1 MTTLVLPD
9 PELTKGR
16 FASISAYSDEALY
29 VAAGVRIAFTTREGG
44 VSEGPYASLNL
55 GSHVKD
61 DIASVQENRQRV
73 LQAFANED
81 TPLFVPNQVHGDVML
96 ELGDSENINAP
107 LSSAGAQALT
117 LQAQDGADGLVV
129 HARDAAVLLCYA
141 DCVPVV
147 IVSPTGRFAVVHAGW
162 RGVDNLI
169 AVKAVRAIAR
179 ADEAVLGAEAAS
191 AYNVYIGPH
200 IGPECFETGPD
211 VHARFVSQFGEAC
224 AFDGTHIDLAEGL
237 RIQLE
242 QAGVNRS
249 RVCDLAKCTVCEND
263 EFFSYRGQGGTCGR
277 LGAFAVRVRR

>member
-29 VAAGVRIAFTTREGG
+29 AATGVRIAFTTREGG

-73 LQAFANED
+73 LQAFANEG
-81 TPLFVPNQVHGDVML
+81 TPLFVPNQVHGDVVL

-107 LSSAGAQALT
+107 LSSAGAQALA

-129 HARDAAVLLCYA
+129 HARNAAALLCYA

-169 AVKAVRAIAR
+169 AIKAVRAIAR
-179 ADEAVLGAEAAS
+179 TDEAVLGAEAAS

-242 QAGVNRS
+242 QAGVSRS
-249 RVCDLAKCTVCEND
+249 RICDLAKCTVCEND

-277 LGAFAVRVRR
+277 HGAFAVRVR

>member
-29 VAAGVRIAFTTREGG
+29 AATGVRIAFTTREGG

-61 DIASVQENRQRV
+61 DIASVQENRHRV
-73 LQAFANED
+73 LHAFANEGA
-81 TPLFVPNQVHGDVML
+81 PLFVPNQVHGDTVL
-96 ELGDSENINAP
+96 ELGDPENIDAS
-107 LSSAGAQALT
+107 LSSAEAQAIT

-129 HARDAAVLLCYA
+129 HVRDAAALLCYA

-179 ADEAVLGAEAAS
+179 ADEAVLGTEAAS
-191 AYNVYIGPH
+191 AYNVYVGPH

-211 VHARFVSQFGEAC
+211 VHARFVSQFGESC

-249 RVCDLAKCTVCEND
+249 RICDLAKCTVCEND

-277 LGAFAVRVRR
+277 HGAFAVRTR

>member
-29 VAAGVRIAFTTREGG
+29 AATGVRIAFTAREGG

-61 DIASVQENRQRV
+61 DIASVRENRHRV
-73 LQAFANED
+73 LQAFSNEG
-81 TPLFVPNQVHGDVML
+81 TSLFVPNQVHGDTVL
-96 ELGDSENINAP
+96 ELGDPENIDAS
-107 LSSAGAQALT
+107 LSSAEAQALA

-129 HARDAAVLLCYA
+129 HARDAAALLCYA

-179 ADEAVLGAEAAS
+179 ADKAVLGAEAAS

-249 RVCDLAKCTVCEND
+249 RICDLAKCTVCENN
-263 EFFSYRGQGGTCGR
+263 EFFSYRGQAGTCGR
-277 LGAFAVRVRR
+277 HGAFAVRTR

>member
-29 VAAGVRIAFTTREGG
+29 AATGVRIAFTTREGG
-44 VSEGPYASLNL
+44 VSEGSYASLNL

-61 DIASVQENRQRV
+61 DIASVRENRHCV
-73 LQAFANED
+73 LRAFANED
-81 TPLFVPNQVHGDVML
+81 MPLFVPNQVHGDTVL
-96 ELGDSENINAP
+96 ELGDPENIDAS
-107 LSSAGAQALT
+107 LSSAEAQAIT

-129 HARDAAVLLCYA
+129 HARDVAALLCYA

-179 ADEAVLGAEAAS
+179 ADKAVLGVEAAS

-249 RVCDLAKCTVCEND
+249 RICDLAKCTVCEND

-277 LGAFAVRVRR
+277 HGAFAVRTR

>member
-29 VAAGVRIAFTTREGG
+29 AATGVRIAFTTREGG

-61 DIASVQENRQRV
+61 DIASVQENRRRV
-73 LQAFANED
+73 LQALANEG
-81 TPLFVPNQVHGDVML
+81 TPLFVPNQVHGDVVL
-96 ELGDSENINAP
+96 ELGDPENIDAS
-107 LSSAGAQALT
+107 LSSAGAQALA

-129 HARDAAVLLCYA
+129 HAQDAAALLCYA

-169 AVKAVRAIAR
+169 AVKAVRAMAR

-191 AYNVYIGPH
+191 VYNVYIGPH

-249 RVCDLAKCTVCEND
+249 RICDLAKCTVCEND

-277 LGAFAVRVRR
+277 HGAFAVRIR

>member
-29 VAAGVRIAFTTREGG
+29 AATGVRIAFTTREGG

-61 DIASVQENRQRV
+61 DLASVRENRHRV
-73 LQAFANED
+73 LRAFASED
-81 TPLFVPNQVHGDVML
+81 TPLFVPNQVHGDTVL
-96 ELGDSENINAP
+96 ELGDPENIDAP
-107 LSSAGAQALT
+107 LSSAEAQALA

-129 HARDAAVLLCYA
+129 HARDAAALLCYA

-179 ADEAVLGAEAAS
+179 ADKAVLGAEAAS

-200 IGPECFETGPD
+200 IGPEGFETGPD

-249 RVCDLAKCTVCEND
+249 RICDLAKCTVCENN
-263 EFFSYRGQGGTCGR
+263 EFFSYRGQAGTCGR
-277 LGAFAVRVRR
+277 HGAFAVRTR

>member
-16 FASISAYSDEALY
+16 FASISAYTDEALY
-29 VAAGVRIAFTTREGG
+29 AATGVRIAFTTRDGG

-55 GSHVKD
+55 GSHVND
-61 DIASVQENRQRV
+61 DLASVEENRRRV
-73 LQAFANED
+73 QQAFSCEGM
-81 TPLFVPNQVHGDVML
+81 PLIVPNQVHGDEVL
-96 ELGDSENINAP
+96 ELGASDELGES
-107 LSSAGAQALT
+107 LSLAEAQRLALR
-117 LQAQDGADGLVV
+117 AREGADGLVV
-129 HARDAAVLLCYA
+129 NAPNVAALLCYA
-141 DCVPVV
+141 DCVPVI

-169 AVKAVRAIAR
+169 SVKAVRAMAL
-179 ADEAVLGAEAAS
+179 ADEPLLDAEAAS
-191 AYNVYIGPH
+191 VYNVYIGPH
-200 IGPECFETGPD
+200 IGPECFETGAD

-242 QAGVNRS
+242 KAGVDRA
-249 RVCDLAKCTVCEND
+249 RIYDLAKCTVCENG

-277 LGAFAVRVRR
+277 HGAFAVRVR

>member
-29 VAAGVRIAFTTREGG
+29 VATGVRIAFTTREGG

-73 LQAFANED
+73 LQVFANEG
-81 TPLFVPNQVHGDVML
+81 TPLFVPNQVHGDVVL
-96 ELGDSENINAP
+96 ELGDPENVNAP

-147 IVSPTGRFAVVHAGW
+147 IVSPAGRFAVVHAGW

-169 AVKAVRAIAR
+169 AVKAVRAMAR

-191 AYNVYIGPH
+191 VYNVYIGPH

-211 VHARFVSQFGEAC
+211 VHTRFVSQFGEAC

-249 RVCDLAKCTVCEND
+249 RICDLAKCTVCEND

-277 LGAFAVRVRR
+277 HGAFAVRTR

>member
-29 VAAGVRIAFTTREGG
+29 AATGVRIAFTTREGG

-73 LQAFANED
+73 LQALANEG
-81 TPLFVPNQVHGDVML
+81 TPLFVPNQVHGDVVL
-96 ELGDSENINAP
+96 ELGDPENIDAS
-107 LSSAGAQALT
+107 LSSAGAQALA
-117 LQAQDGADGLVV
+117 LQVQDGADGLVV
-129 HARDAAVLLCYA
+129 HAQDAAALLCYA

-169 AVKAVRAIAR
+169 AVKAVRAMAR

-191 AYNVYIGPH
+191 VYNVYIGPH

-249 RVCDLAKCTVCEND
+249 RICDLAKCTVCEND

-277 LGAFAVRVRR
+277 HGAFAVRIR

>member
-1 MTTLVLPD
+1 M
-9 PELTKGR
+9 
-16 FASISAYSDEALY
+16 
-29 VAAGVRIAFTTREGG
+29 
-44 VSEGPYASLNL
+44 
-55 GSHVKD
+55 
-61 DIASVQENRQRV
+61 
-73 LQAFANED
+73 
-81 TPLFVPNQVHGDVML
+81 
-96 ELGDSENINAP
+96 
-107 LSSAGAQALT
+107 QALA
-117 LQAQDGADGLVV
+117 LQAQDGTDGLVV
-129 HARDAAVLLCYA
+129 HARDAAALLCYA

-242 QAGVNRS
+242 QTGVNRS
-249 RVCDLAKCTVCEND
+249 RICDLAKCTVCEND

-277 LGAFAVRVRR
+277 HGAFAVRTR

>member
-29 VAAGVRIAFTTREGG
+29 AATGVRIAFTTREGG

-61 DIASVQENRQRV
+61 DIASVRENRHRV
-73 LQAFANED
+73 LQAFSNEG
-81 TPLFVPNQVHGDVML
+81 TSLFVPNQVHGDTVL
-96 ELGDSENINAP
+96 ELGDPENIDAS
-107 LSSAGAQALT
+107 LSSAEAQAIT

-129 HARDAAVLLCYA
+129 HVRDAAALLCYA

-179 ADEAVLGAEAAS
+179 ADKAVLGAEAAS

-249 RVCDLAKCTVCEND
+249 RICDLAKCTVCEND

-277 LGAFAVRVRR
+277 HGAFAVRTR

>member
-29 VAAGVRIAFTTREGG
+29 AATGVRIAFTAREGG

-61 DIASVQENRQRV
+61 DIASVRENRHRV
-73 LQAFANED
+73 LQAFSNEG
-81 TPLFVPNQVHGDVML
+81 TSLFVPNQVHGDTVL
-96 ELGDSENINAP
+96 ELGDPENIDAS
-107 LSSAGAQALT
+107 LSSAEAQALA

-129 HARDAAVLLCYA
+129 HARDAAALLCYA

-179 ADEAVLGAEAAS
+179 ADKAVLGAEAAS

-249 RVCDLAKCTVCEND
+249 RIYDLAKCTVCENN
-263 EFFSYRGQGGTCGR
+263 EFFSYRGQAGTCGR
-277 LGAFAVRVRR
+277 HGAFAVRTR

>member
-29 VAAGVRIAFTTREGG
+29 ATTGVRIAFTTREGG

-61 DIASVQENRQRV
+61 DLANVQENRRRV
-73 LQAFANED
+73 QQAFACED
-81 TPLFVPNQVHGDVML
+81 APLFVPNQVHGDVVL
-96 ELGDSENINAP
+96 GLGDPENIDAP
-107 LSSAGAQALT
+107 LTPDQARELA

-129 HARDAAVLLCYA
+129 HASNTAALLCYA
-141 DCVPVV
+141 DCVPVI

-169 AVKAVRAIAR
+169 SVKAVRSMAY
-179 ADEAVLGAEAAS
+179 ADEALLGANAAS
-191 AYNVYIGPH
+191 TYNVYIGPH
-200 IGPECFETGPD
+200 IGPECFETGAD

-224 AFDGTHIDLAEGL
+224 AFDGSHIDLAEGI
-237 RIQLE
+237 RIQLD
-242 QAGVNRS
+242 QAGVSRS
-249 RVCDLAKCTVCEND
+249 RICDLAKCTVCENR

-277 LGAFAVRVRR
+277 HGAFAVRTR

>member
-29 VAAGVRIAFTTREGG
+29 AATGVRIAFTTREGG

-61 DIASVQENRQRV
+61 DIASVRENRHRV
-73 LQAFANED
+73 LQAFSNEG
-81 TPLFVPNQVHGDVML
+81 TSLFVPNQVHGDTVL
-96 ELGDSENINAP
+96 ELGDPENIDAS
-107 LSSAGAQALT
+107 LSSAEAQALA

-129 HARDAAVLLCYA
+129 HARDAAALLCYA

-162 RGVDNLI
+162 RGIDNLI

-249 RVCDLAKCTVCEND
+249 RICDLAKCTVCEND

-277 LGAFAVRVRR
+277 HGAFAVRTR

>member
-29 VAAGVRIAFTTREGG
+29 AATGVRIAFTAREGG

-61 DIASVQENRQRV
+61 DIASVRENRHRV
-73 LQAFANED
+73 LRAFAKED
-81 TPLFVPNQVHGDVML
+81 TPLFVPNQVHGDTVL
-96 ELGDSENINAP
+96 ELGDPENIDAS
-107 LSSAGAQALT
+107 LSSAEAQAIT
-117 LQAQDGADGLVV
+117 LQAQDSADGLVV
-129 HARDAAVLLCYA
+129 HARDAAALLCYA

-200 IGPECFETGPD
+200 IGPGCFETGPD
-211 VHARFVSQFGEAC
+211 VHARFVSQFGESC

-249 RVCDLAKCTVCEND
+249 RICDLAKCTVCEND

-277 LGAFAVRVRR
+277 HGAFAVRTR

>member
-29 VAAGVRIAFTTREGG
+29 AATGVRIAFTTREGG

-61 DIASVQENRQRV
+61 DIASVRENRHRV
-73 LQAFANED
+73 LRAFANED
-81 TPLFVPNQVHGDVML
+81 TPLFVPNQVHGDTVL
-96 ELGDSENINAP
+96 ELGDPENIDAS
-107 LSSAGAQALT
+107 LSSVEVQALA

-129 HARDAAVLLCYA
+129 HARDAAALLCYA

-179 ADEAVLGAEAAS
+179 ADKAVLSAEAAS

-211 VHARFVSQFGEAC
+211 VHARFVSQFREAC

-249 RVCDLAKCTVCEND
+249 RICDLAKCTVCENN

-277 LGAFAVRVRR
+277 HGAFAVRTR

>member
-29 VAAGVRIAFTTREGG
+29 AATGVRIAFTAREGG

-61 DIASVQENRQRV
+61 DIASVRENRHRV
-73 LQAFANED
+73 LRAFSNEG
-81 TPLFVPNQVHGDVML
+81 TSLFVPNQVHGDTVL
-96 ELGDSENINAP
+96 ELGDPENIDAS
-107 LSSAGAQALT
+107 LSSAEAQAIT
-117 LQAQDGADGLVV
+117 LQVQDGADGLVV
-129 HARDAAVLLCYA
+129 HARDAAALLCYA

-179 ADEAVLGAEAAS
+179 ADKAVLGAEAAS

-200 IGPECFETGPD
+200 IGPECFEAGPD

-249 RVCDLAKCTVCEND
+249 RICDLAKCTVCENN
-263 EFFSYRGQGGTCGR
+263 EFFSYRGQAGTCGR
-277 LGAFAVRVRR
+277 HGAFAVRTR

>member
-29 VAAGVRIAFTTREGG
+29 AATGVRIAFTAREGG

-61 DIASVQENRQRV
+61 DIASVRENRHRV
-73 LQAFANED
+73 LQAFSNEG
-81 TPLFVPNQVHGDVML
+81 TSLFVPNQVHGDTVL
-96 ELGDSENINAP
+96 ELGDPENIDAS
-107 LSSAGAQALT
+107 LSSAEAQALA

-129 HARDAAVLLCYA
+129 HARDAAALLCYA
-141 DCVPVV
+141 DCIPVV

-179 ADEAVLGAEAAS
+179 ADKAVLGAEAAS

-249 RVCDLAKCTVCEND
+249 RICDLAKCTVCEND

-277 LGAFAVRVRR
+277 HGAFAVRIR